1 MKIKAIRKKTRKKR
15 GSGNMI
21 NHFIPKEAKTFD
33 DIPEN
38 FRGDI
43 IQIISTIPNWGN
55 LANHST
61 RERKKEY
68 MTGLYWIVNG
78 EAIEGID
85 EETRKEV
92 FNEWTTLFNAWQGNI
107 PHGGMRKRRARKTK
121 RRTRKTKRRT
131 RKTKRRTRKTK
142 RRRKKHRKKTKRKFR
157 N

>member
-21 NHFIPKEAKTFD
+21 NHIIPKEAKTFD

-38 FRGDI
+38 FQKDI

>member
-21 NHFIPKEAKTFD
+21 NHFLPKEAKTFD
-33 DIPEN
+33 DIPAIFQE
-38 FRGDI
+38 DI
-43 IQIISTIPNWGN
+43 IQIISNIPNWGN

-61 RERKKEY
+61 GEAKKEY

-78 EAIEGID
+78 EAIDGID
-85 EETRKEV
+85 EETRNEA
-92 FNEWTTLFNAWQGNI
+92 FNEWTILLKASLKDL
-107 PHGGMRKRRARKTK
+107 PHGGMRKRRAKKTK
-121 RRTRKTKRRT
+121 RRAKKTKRRAK
-131 RKTKRRTRKTK
+131 KTKRRARKTK